1 MSPIVEKRKPHG
13 RPPFST
19 LSAVPCN
26 KSHASNDSCGGPS
39 QEIVL
44 TRSGAPSLTRVSRA
58 TTAVSDAETYSSD
71 RQDFMQG
78 LIPRTVKH
86 LFDSITKKTEA
97 APSSL
102 QFTVWCSYM
111 EIYNET
117 LRQ

>member
-1 MSPIVEKRKPHG
+1 
-13 RPPFST
+13 
-19 LSAVPCN
+19 
-26 KSHASNDSCGGPS
+26 
-39 QEIVL
+39 
-44 TRSGAPSLTRVSRA
+44 
-58 TTAVSDAETYSSD
+58 
-71 RQDFMQG
+71 MQG